1 MDGNVKTT
9 IVTTFGDQHYE
20 MYAKYFMNSLEKY
33 LDENV
38 NVLVYTDTPLFEDTE
53 TWKNYILSDQ
63 SKGLKRFKK
72 RNSGRPVKEGTKG
85 FYTDA
90 VRFSYKSYCI
100 IDASRKVKS
109 DRLIWLDA
117 DTEVI
122 APISEEY
129 LRSFLDNDKFVSYLG
144 RAEKYTETGWLSFN
158 LDRPNSAEF
167 FNLWEWYYDTDEI
180 YNLPAQLDCHVFDA
194 CLEKLKNENKIVG
207 QNISPKGISKG
218 HFDSAFKKYMCHYKG
233 TRKEQ
238 RDVYFAKA
246 TKKKK

>member
-1 MDGNVKTT
+1 MDGDVKTT
-9 IVTTFGDQHYE
+9 IVTTFGNQHYE

-38 NVLVYTDTPLFEDTE
+38 NVLVYTDTPLFDDTE

-72 RNSGRPVKEGTKG
+72 RNGSRPVSTGTKG

-129 LRSFLDNDKFVSYLG
+129 LRSHLDNDKFVSYLG
-144 RAEKYTETGWLSFN
+144 RKEKYTETGWLSFN
-158 LDRPNSAEF
+158 LDSPNSTEF
-167 FNLWEWYYDTDEI
+167 FDLWEWYYNTDEI

-194 CLEKLKNENKIVG
+194 CLEKLENENKIVG
-207 QNISPKGISKG
+207 QSISPKGVSKG
-218 HFDSAFKKYMCHYKG
+218 HFDARFAKHMCHYKG
-233 TRKEQ
+233 TRKEN
-238 RDVYFAKA
+238 RDIYFAKA

>member
-1 MDGNVKTT
+1 MDGDVKTT

-33 LDENV
+33 LDKNV

-53 TWKNYILSDQ
+53 TWKNYILLDQ

-72 RNSGRPVKEGTKG
+72 RNGSRPVSTGTKG

-129 LRSFLDNDKFVSYLG
+129 LRSHLDEDKFVSYLG
-144 RAEKYTETGWLSFN
+144 RQEKYTETGWLSFN
-158 LDRPNSAEF
+158 LDSPNSSEF
-167 FNLWEWYYDTDEI
+167 FDLWEWYYNTDEI

-194 CLEKLKNENKIVG
+194 CLEKLENENKIVG
-207 QNISPKGISKG
+207 QSISPKGVTKG
-218 HFDSAFKKYMCHYKG
+218 HFDSRFAKHMCHYKG
-233 TRKEQ
+233 TRKEN
-238 RDVYFAKA
+238 RDVYFNKA
-246 TKKKK
+246 IKKKK

>member
-1 MDGNVKTT
+1 MDGDVKTT

-33 LDENV
+33 LDKNV

-53 TWKNYILSDQ
+53 TWKNYILLDQ

-72 RNSGRPVKEGTKG
+72 RNSSRPVSTGTKG

-90 VRFSYKSYCI
+90 IRFSYKSYCI

-129 LRSFLDNDKFVSYLG
+129 LRSHLDDDKFVSYLG
-144 RAEKYTETGWLSFN
+144 RKEKYTETGWLSFN
-158 LDRPNSAEF
+158 LDSPNSTEF
-167 FNLWEWYYDTDEI
+167 FDLWEWYYNTDEI

-194 CLEKLKNENKIVG
+194 CLEKLENENKIVG
-207 QNISPKGISKG
+207 QSISPKGVTKG
-218 HFDSAFKKYMCHYKG
+218 HFDSRFAKHMCHYKG
-233 TRKEQ
+233 TRKEN
-238 RDVYFAKA
+238 RDVYFNKA
-246 TKKKK
+246 IKKKK

>member
-1 MDGNVKTT
+1 MDGDVKTT

-33 LDENV
+33 LDKNV

-53 TWKNYILSDQ
+53 TWKNYILLDQ

-72 RNSGRPVKEGTKG
+72 RNSSRPVSTGTKG

-90 VRFSYKSYCI
+90 IRFSYKSYCI
-100 IDASRKVKS
+100 FDASRKVKS

-129 LRSFLDNDKFVSYLG
+129 LRSHLDDDKFVSYLG
-144 RAEKYTETGWLSFN
+144 RQEKYTETGWLSFN
-158 LDRPNSAEF
+158 LDSPNSSEF
-167 FNLWEWYYDTDEI
+167 FDLWEWYYNTDEI

-194 CLEKLKNENKIVG
+194 CLEKLENENKIVG
-207 QNISPKGISKG
+207 QSISPKGVTKG
-218 HFDSAFKKYMCHYKG
+218 HFDSRFAKHMCHYKG
-233 TRKEQ
+233 TRKEN
-238 RDVYFAKA
+238 RDVYFNKA
-246 TKKKK
+246 IKKKK

>member
-1 MDGNVKTT
+1 MDGDVKTT

-33 LDENV
+33 LDKNV

-53 TWKNYILSDQ
+53 TWKNYILLDQ

-72 RNSGRPVKEGTKG
+72 RNSSRPVSTGTKG

-90 VRFSYKSYCI
+90 IRFSYKSYCI

-129 LRSFLDNDKFVSYLG
+129 LRSHLDDDKFVSYLG
-144 RAEKYTETGWLSFN
+144 RQEKYTETGWLSFN
-158 LDRPNSAEF
+158 LDSPNSSEF
-167 FNLWEWYYDTDEI
+167 FDLWEWYYNTDEI

-194 CLEKLKNENKIVG
+194 CLEKLENENKIVG
-207 QNISPKGISKG
+207 QSISPKGVTKG
-218 HFDSAFKKYMCHYKG
+218 HFDSRFAKHMCHYKG
-233 TRKEQ
+233 TRKEN
-238 RDVYFAKA
+238 RDVYFNKA
-246 TKKKK
+246 IKKKK